1 MRFCASYA
9 LKLRLSGTCFRAQTG
24 FTFALEFGRSSL
36 RWRLSRAQF
45 GRAGLLVGRLLV
57 GQLLIVWRPV
67 RGRPSARGAVLIPCW
82 VVVAGALAEMDVMS
96 IQAERVALV
105 RYVYIDIVHFSVGRT
120 IEAQTWIIHA
130 LNRIV
135 RLAIASMQVDPG
147 KVLCLPTGDGVC
159 VCLIDLAD
167 PFDLDIRIAL
177 SVLEQL
183 YGLSL
188 VQTSAERRFAVRI
201 GLNENQDNL
210 VTDIGGG
217 LNVVGLGINSAHRIM
232 SLAGPFQL
240 FMGVSVHARLTQRAL
255 YRDHLHAVDAI
266 VKHGER
272 MLSYAYH
279 DPALACFAAAAA
291 PRRRDD
297 GANLPKPTAPL
308 VQLPL
313 SSLQRRRSRS
323 APSFRIG

>member
-1 MRFCASYA
+1 MA
-9 LKLRLSGTCFRAQTG
+9 LGLGLALAQWL
-24 FTFALEFGRSSL
+24 AFGIIGWRS
-36 RWRLSRAQF
+36 
-45 GRAGLLVGRLLV
+45 
-57 GQLLIVWRPV
+57 
-67 RGRPSARGAVLIPCW
+67 AV
-82 VVVAGALAEMDVMS
+82 LAEMTDATAHEDR
-96 IQAERVALV
+96 IALV
-105 RYVYIDIVHFSVGRT
+105 RYVYIDVVDFSIGRT
-120 IEAQTWIIHA
+120 IEAQTWMIHA
-130 LNRIV
+130 LNRVV
-135 RLAIASMQVDPG
+135 RLAISSMEIDSQ
-147 KVLCLPTGDGVC
+147 KVLYLPTGDGVC

-167 PFDLDIRIAL
+167 PFDLDIRIGL

-188 VQTSAERRFAVRI
+188 AQSIAERRFAVRI

-240 FMGVSVHARLTQRAL
+240 FMGVSVHARLSQRAL
-255 YRDHLHAVDAI
+255 YRSHLHPVDAI

-279 DPALACFAAAAA
+279 DPSLSCFAAAPT
-291 PRRRDD
+291 PRRRDEEIGD
-297 GANLPKPTAPL
+297 GKAAPPL

-313 SSLQRRRSRS
+313 KGMQNARRAGA
-323 APSFRIG
+323 APSFRISGS

>member
-1 MRFCASYA
+1 MGDASM
-9 LKLRLSGTCFRAQTG
+9 
-24 FTFALEFGRSSL
+24 
-36 RWRLSRAQF
+36 
-45 GRAGLLVGRLLV
+45 
-57 GQLLIVWRPV
+57 P
-67 RGRPSARGAVLIPCW
+67 
-82 VVVAGALAEMDVMS
+82 AEIEADR
-96 IQAERVALV
+96 IALV

-120 IEAQTWIIHA
+120 IEAQTWMMHA
-130 LNRIV
+130 LNRAV
-135 RLAIASMQVDPG
+135 RLAIASMEVDADQV
-147 KVLCLPTGDGVC
+147 LFLPTGDGVC

-217 LNVVGLGINSAHRIM
+217 LNVVGLGINSAQRIM

-240 FMGVSVHARLTQRAL
+240 FLGVAVHARLSQRVL
-255 YRDHLHAVDAI
+255 YREHLHAVDAI

-279 DPALACFAAAAA
+279 DPSLTCFAAAPS
-291 PRRRDD
+291 PRRLKDD
-297 GANLPKPTAPL
+297 GVDGAKAVSPL

-313 SSLQRRRSRS
+313 ASGQRRRDRP
-323 APSFRIG
+323 APSFRIR

>member
-1 MRFCASYA
+1 M
-9 LKLRLSGTCFRAQTG
+9 KVGQVTLSG
-24 FTFALEFGRSSL
+24 ALFD
-36 RWRLSRAQF
+36 
-45 GRAGLLVGRLLV
+45 
-57 GQLLIVWRPV
+57 
-67 RGRPSARGAVLIPCW
+67 
-82 VVVAGALAEMDVMS
+82 MDVMS
-96 IQAERVALV
+96 IQAGQIALV
-105 RYVYIDIVHFSVGRT
+105 RYIYIDIVHFSVGRS
-120 IEAQTWIIHA
+120 IEAQTWIMQS

-135 RLAIASMQVDPG
+135 RLAMASVEVDAG

-188 VQTSAERRFAVRI
+188 VQASAERRFAVRI

-217 LNVVGLGINSAHRIM
+217 PNVVGLGINSAHRIM

-240 FMGVSVHARLTQRAL
+240 FMGASVHARLTQRAR

-279 DPALACFAAAAA
+279 DPSLACFAAAPV
-291 PRRRDD
+291 PRRGND
-297 GANLPKPTAPL
+297 GAGHPKPSAPL
-308 VQLPL
+308 LQLPL
-313 SSLQRRRSRS
+313 GSLQRRTTRS
-323 APSFRIG
+323 APSFRIR

>member
-1 MRFCASYA
+1 MHGAKA
-9 LKLRLSGTCFRAQTG
+9 
-24 FTFALEFGRSSL
+24 EV
-36 RWRLSRAQF
+36 
-45 GRAGLLVGRLLV
+45 LVLML
-57 GQLLIVWRPV
+57 
-67 RGRPSARGAVLIPCW
+67 
-82 VVVAGALAEMDVMS
+82 LAEMCDAS
-96 IQAERVALV
+96 IQTDRVALV
-105 RYVYIDIVHFSVGRT
+105 RYVCIDIVNFSVGRT
-120 IEAQTWIIHA
+120 IEAQTWMIQS
-130 LNRIV
+130 LNRVV
-135 RLAIASMQVDPG
+135 RLAIASMEVDAG
-147 KVLCLPTGDGVC
+147 RVLCLPTGDGVC

-188 VQTSAERRFAVRI
+188 VQTSSERRFAVRI

-240 FMGVSVHARLTQRAL
+240 FMGVSVHARLSQRAL

-279 DPALACFAAAAA
+279 DPALSCFAAAPA
-291 PRRRDD
+291 PRRRERE
-297 GANLPKPTAPL
+297 AEAARVSAAL

-313 SSLQRRRSRS
+313 GSGQRRSGGA
-323 APSFRIG
+323 APSFRISGA

>member
-1 MRFCASYA
+1 MDAPS
-9 LKLRLSGTCFRAQTG
+9 
-24 FTFALEFGRSSL
+24 
-36 RWRLSRAQF
+36 
-45 GRAGLLVGRLLV
+45 VGVDR
-57 GQLLIVWRPV
+57 I
-67 RGRPSARGAVLIPCW
+67 A
-82 VVVAGALAEMDVMS
+82 M
-96 IQAERVALV
+96 V

-120 IEAQTWIIHA
+120 IEAQTWIIQS
-130 LNRIV
+130 LSRIV
-135 RLAIASMQVDPG
+135 RLAIASMDVDAG
-147 KVLCLPTGDGVC
+147 QVLCLPTGDGVC

-240 FMGVSVHARLTQRAL
+240 FMGVSVHARLRQRAL
-255 YRDHLHAVDAI
+255 YCDHLHPVEAI

-279 DPALACFAAAAA
+279 DPSLSCFAAAPA
-291 PRRRDD
+291 PRQCD
-297 GANLPKPTAPL
+297 GGAESATAPARL
-308 VQLPL
+308 LQLPL
-313 SSLQRRRSRS
+313 VSRQS
-323 APSFRIG
+323 PPGGSGPSFRIS